1 MLRWIKIFIAILA
14 VTIGNKSI
22 SEDFTSK
29 LLFVN
34 QNKLYSQ
41 SIFGKGLES
50 LFKEE
55 SSKLAVQNKKLTKQL
70 QLEELVLTEKRET
83 TSSKDFKFLA
93 EEFNFRVEKVR
104 REQKEKAGFLNARL
118 EDERKHFFNIVYP
131 ILLKFV
137 ADNEAYGILDSSVF
151 IVANESLDITDRLV
165 NIINNEITEV
175 PLMKT
180 ERKN

>member
-14 VTIGNKSI
+14 ITICNKSI
-22 SEDFTSK
+22 SQDFTSK
-29 LLFVN
+29 MLFVN
-34 QNKLYSQ
+34 QNKLYSE
-41 SIFGKGLES
+41 SIFGKSLES

-55 SSKLAVQNKKLTKQL
+55 SSKLAVENKNLTKKL
-70 QLEELVLTEKRET
+70 QLEEQILTEKREI

-104 REQKEKAGFLNARL
+104 KEQKDKASLLNTSL
-118 EDERKHFFNIVYP
+118 EHERKHFFKIVYP

-137 ADNEAYGILDSSVF
+137 VENGAYGILDSSVF
-151 IVANESLDITDRLV
+151 IVANQSLDITDRLIS
-165 NIINNEITEV
+165 IINKEVTEV